1 MEHQIETLNFELF
14 CGGNLL
20 SHNIFYRFQN
30 FMASVIMTCSNRS
43 SVHNIISLVQSV
55 KELLLRR
62 NKLGVSN
69 ISHVVLN
76 EIELSE

>member
-1 MEHQIETLNFELF
+1 MFDNSQNMIDIRLYGGSNRDIGFRVF

-20 SHNIFYRFQN
+20 SHDIFYRFQN

-43 SVHNIISLVQSV
+43 SVHNIISLVQGV

-62 NKLGVSN
+62 N
-69 ISHVVLN
+69 
-76 EIELSE
+76 

>member
-1 MEHQIETLNFELF
+1 MEHQIETFDFELF

-30 FMASVIMTCSNRS
+30 FMASVFMTCSNRS
-43 SVHNIISLVQSV
+43 SVHSIISLVQGV

-76 EIELSE
+76 EIKLSE